1 MICFTFALAQDG
13 SKSSLKKR
21 LLKYHRGQFTS
32 VNGAPAPTPRKM
44 FALKSQKSDQPI
56 LFIID
61 QLRKSDQRFMKSS
74 SLLPKS
80 EHMSTVFKDYAI
92 QVLRTVVNAVYGW
105 SDSQITLAWFMG
117 RRSDWKVIVENSLR
131 YSPTSSTKPVESL
144 SRKSKS
150 SRPGEKENSC
160 V

>member
-1 MICFTFALAQDG
+1 MIPKNLTVSKESVNKLSIEDLRMICFTFGLAQDR

-61 QLRKSDQRFMKSS
+61 QLRKSDQRFD
-74 SLLPKS
+74 
-80 EHMSTVFKDYAI
+80 EIEF
-92 QVLRTVVNAVYGW
+92 AVT
-105 SDSQITLAWFMG
+105 QIGAY
-117 RRSDWKVIVENSLR
+117 VNSL
-131 YSPTSSTKPVESL
+131 
-144 SRKSKS
+144 
-150 SRPGEKENSC
+150 
-160 V
+160 